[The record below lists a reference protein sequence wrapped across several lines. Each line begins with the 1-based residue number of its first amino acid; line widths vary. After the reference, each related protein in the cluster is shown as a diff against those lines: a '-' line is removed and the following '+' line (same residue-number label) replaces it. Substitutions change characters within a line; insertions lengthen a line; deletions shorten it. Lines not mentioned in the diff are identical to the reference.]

1 VERTGELTAP
11 APGSQPQRQGWR
23 HWLGPLAEFGL
34 LDGSLYLLHR
44 AAHAVSGGRA
54 SVVAYGIYAQPIGMG
69 VYATVRDDT
78 LTQVVE
84 VPAEDALVHAFP
96 RPADVIAMRYAHG
109 AHCYAA
115 LVKEHFAGYIWVS
128 RAIHDEDEVR
138 TRYVLVDS
146 ASCAWDF
153 DVYVEPD
160 RRLGRTLGRLW
171 KSVDERLAAQGVR
184 WSFSRISRFNAP
196 SISAH
201 QRLGARKVGSA
212 TFMVCGALQLMV
224 ASLRPWLHLS
234 LRERSRPALR
244 LRPPH

>member
-54 SVVAYGIYAQPIGMG
+54 SVVAYGLYAQPIGRG
-69 VYATVRDDT
+69 VYAAVRDDAR
-78 LTQVVE
+78 TQVVE
-84 VPAEDALVHAFP
+84 VPAGDALAHAFP

-115 LVKEHFAGYIWVS
+115 LVKERFAGYIWVS
-128 RAIHDEDEVR
+128 RAHHEEDEVR

-146 ASCAWDF
+146 TSSAWDF

-160 RRLGRTLGRLW
+160 LRLGRTLGRLW

-196 SISAH
+196 SITAH

-212 TFMVCGALQLMV
+212 TFMVCGPLQLMV
-224 ASLRPWLHLS
+224 ASLHPWLHFS
-234 LRERSRPALR
+234 LWQRSRPALR
-244 LRPPH
+244 LKPPH